1 MSERAPDYAQG
12 FKDGFAAGLEEGKKL
27 AQKIGWPGYL
37 GSPNCCSVCGK
48 DFGNKIW
55 GYVCSNANCPTRTI
69 AYTVGG
75 PGGAITGAVGTV
87 RTVGANGPIGTMND
101 PYELGN

>member
-1 MSERAPDYAQG
+1 MSDRLPDYAQG

-27 AQKIGWPGYL
+27 APKQTRLDDYVFGRH
-37 GSPNCCSVCGK
+37 CSVCGK

-55 GYVCSNANCPTRTI
+55 GYVCSNANCPTRVT
-69 AYTVGG
+69 AYSTGG
-75 PGGAITGAVGTV
+75 VVTGAVGSSITP
-87 RTVGANGPIGTMND
+87 TYASGANGPTMND